1 MPFDS
6 FMTAALTCE
15 LKNKV
20 LGLKVDKI
28 TQPERDE
35 IDLHFR
41 LSQRSKL
48 VINCTAST
56 PYMALSD
63 QLRENPATPPMMCML
78 LRKNLSR
85 AKVTGV
91 EQLGF
96 DRIIRITFDSGDELG
111 YFKTKYLYCE
121 MMGRGSNLIFADEN
135 QKILSAFRQNDL
147 TTKFDR
153 IIMVGM
159 KYEPMPIVD
168 RIDPIRCSKEQFL
181 FVFSDCNEESRLD
194 QIFQKRFLGFGKL
207 TAREIVYLACKDPD
221 GTILDTDLET
231 LWEAF
236 SQVISVIKEGRFS
249 PCLIFASKDAM
260 ERGESPIDFSFMK
273 ISQFG
278 DEAYVFECDSVSS
291 AIEGFYQKRNFYERQ
306 KQHYND
312 IAQILKNLKK
322 RLEKKIAIQEIQ
334 LSDAEDAE
342 EQKKFGDLLMQ
353 EIYRIKKGDEK
364 VEVTDYTSD
373 PIKAVTVELDPM
385 LTPTQNVQKYYR
397 EYKKKKNAQ
406 VQISEQIRIAKDE
419 LEYADSISSCL
430 ENALNSADLSQIR
443 QELSHWSYGRRLI
456 SSLKKPQAKKEKPK
470 PKKVLSPGG
479 FTIYVGMNNF
489 QNDTI
494 STSIAEKDDLWFHVK
509 NYHGSHVLM
518 VSQND
523 REFANEDVEF
533 AASLAAFYSEAKN
546 ATRVEVDFVQA
557 RFLKKPNGSK
567 PGFVTYKKHQSVIVS
582 PKSMN

>member
-6 FMTAALTCE
+6 FLTAALTYE
-15 LKNKV
+15 LKNKI

-41 LSQRSKL
+41 LSERSKL

-63 QLRENPATPPMMCML
+63 QIRENPATPPMMCML

-85 AKVTGV
+85 AKVTGID
-91 EQLGF
+91 QLGF
-96 DRIIRITFDSGDELG
+96 DRIIRLTFDSGDELG

-153 IIMVGM
+153 IIMNGV
-159 KYEPMPIVD
+159 KYEPMPTLD
-168 RIDPIRCSKEQFL
+168 RIDPLTCDKEKFFSVFL
-181 FVFSDCNEESRLD
+181 DGQKDSRLD

-207 TAREIVYLACKDPD
+207 TAREIAFLSCGDAD
-221 GTILDTDLET
+221 GTVLDVEMEDL
-231 LWEAF
+231 WAAF
-236 SQVISVIKEGRFS
+236 SKIVSLVKNGNFT
-249 PCLIFASKDAM
+249 PCLIFSSKEAM
-260 ERGESPIDFSFMK
+260 EADESPLDFSFMK
-273 ISQFG
+273 IRQFG
-278 DEAYVFECDSVSS
+278 EEAFILECDSVSA
-291 AIEGFYQKRNFYERQ
+291 AIEGFYQKRNFCERQ

-322 RLEKKIAIQEIQ
+322 RLEKKIAIQEMQ
-334 LSDAEDAE
+334 LSEAQDADE
-342 EQKKFGDLLMQ
+342 KKKLGDLLMQ
-353 EIYRIKKGDEK
+353 EIYRIKKGDES
-364 VEVTDYTSD
+364 VEAIDYAASPVQTVTI
-373 PIKAVTVELDPM
+373 PLDPM
-385 LTPTQNVQKYYR
+385 LTPTQNVQRYYR
-397 EYKKKKNAQ
+397 EYKKKKNALI
-406 VQISEQIRIAKDE
+406 QISEQIQIAKDE
-419 LEYADSISSCL
+419 LKYADSISSCL
-430 ENALNSADLSQIR
+430 NNALTSTDLSQIR

-479 FTIYVGMNNF
+479 FTVYVGMNNF

-494 STSIAEKDDLWFHVK
+494 STVIAEKDDLWFHVK

-518 VSQND
+518 VSQRD
-523 REFANEDVEF
+523 RDFENEDIEF
-533 AASLAAFYSEAKN
+533 AASLAAYYSEAKN
-546 ATRVEVDFVQA
+546 AARVEVDFVSA

-567 PGFVTYKKHQSVIVS
+567 PGFVTYKKHQSVIVT